1 MGDTQRRG
9 RRDDAERGTTA
20 GHGWRP
26 AGHPAHHPR
35 QDQRLHHRPLAHEA
49 RLHQPAIPTAG
60 CGIDQERLHPSR
72 DQNCGHRC
80 PWLPLSRYNPPS
92 HPTSP
97 RSRSQVLHGLGATF
111 TERLADI
118 SCTDLLNALIFTL
131 DPDLNPPSQIIA
143 SLRTLNTF
151 FRFNR
156 SFPAPASLY
165 QPLTQLFQL
174 HRKPHSRAIVT
185 EQVQLSAMLLER
197 TWGNTDLADEFVE
210 LEILNAMLSFMYSF
224 TFATWDLQNDYSF
237 NKALPSVYSRLLPS
251 LLFALAAVIKDDQ
264 SRARHVATAK
274 PSSPL
279 VGAMFEEEYPM
290 MRILLRLTKN
300 IHGSVKLGAVE
311 CLTYMFRVGAVGRR
325 EASEINNLVVP
336 VLVRLFDD
344 SPNVRMRAPQILGGG
359 SLLRRVADIQVIWW
373 QIARKCRKWLVKQT
387 QSKSSPR

>member
-1 MGDTQRRG
+1 LQ
-9 RRDDAERGTTA
+9 A
-20 GHGWRP
+20 
-26 AGHPAHHPR
+26 
-35 QDQRLHHRPLAHEA
+35 L
-49 RLHQPAIPTAG
+49 
-60 CGIDQERLHPSR
+60 
-72 DQNCGHRC
+72 
-80 PWLPLSRYNPPS
+80 
-92 HPTSP
+92 
-97 RSRSQVLHGLGATF
+97 RSLGVTF
-111 TERLADI
+111 TERFGGIA
-118 SCTDLLNALIFTL
+118 CTDLLSALIITL

-156 SFPAPASLY
+156 SCPAPGSLY
-165 QPLTQLFQL
+165 HPLTQLFQL
-174 HRKPHSRAIVT
+174 HRKPLSRAIVT

-224 TFATWDLQNDYSF
+224 TFAAWDVQNDYSF

-264 SRARHVATAK
+264 LRARHVATAK

-300 IHGSVKLGAVE
+300 IHAPVKLGAVE

-325 EASEINNLVVP
+325 EALEINNLVVP

-344 SPNVRMRAPQILGGG
+344 SPNVRMRAPQILGGR
-359 SLLRRVADIQVIWW
+359 SLLGPLADFQAIWS
-373 QIARKCRKWLVKQT
+373 QIARKCRKWLVKRT